1 MKETLSLEMIY
12 EEYKDK
18 VFSYIR
24 NKTNNYQDAEDLCE
38 DVFVKVGTKLDTYD
52 SSKSALST
60 WIYNITKNTVVD
72 YYRTHKDNLELL
84 DNYDYVD
91 EKEEEVCEDDL
102 MYLAQALKQID
113 DTLKDIIIMRYYED
127 MSLKDIAEKLNMSY
141 GIVKLRHKEALFQL
155 KNLLKD
161 KV

>member
-1 MKETLSLEMIY
+1 MKEALSLKMIY

-72 YYRTHKDNLELL
+72 YYRTHKDNL
-84 DNYDYVD
+84 D